1 MALSKN
7 WVWFVT
13 GSSSGFGRLFVEKA
27 LSEGWRVVATARNP
41 SALDDLAERYGEKL
55 LPLALDL
62 TDQATIESAVK
73 MAEEKFGS
81 VDILINNA
89 GYGYL
94 AAVEEGEEPDIRAL
108 FDVNVFGLAATI
120 RAALPGMRERK
131 RGWIVNVTSI
141 GGLVGNPGSG
151 YYAASKFAVEGLS
164 EALAKEVEPH
174 GIGVMVVEPG
184 PSRTPWARAVQQ
196 SQEHPAYAETSGARR
211 RLIIELDGKQPGD
224 PARAVDLVLAALESE
239 KPPQRLVLGQMA
251 IAATKAKLAQML
263 DDMTTWEERSIA
275 TDFATAKT

>member
-1 MALSKN
+1 MALSKD

-27 LSEGWRVVATARNP
+27 LDEGWRVAATARSP
-41 SALDDLAERYGEKL
+41 SALNDLAARYGDKL

-62 TDQATIESAVK
+62 TDPATIEA
-73 MAEEKFGS
+73 AINAAHEKFGS
-81 VDILINNA
+81 VDVLVNNA

-94 AAVEEGEEPDIRAL
+94 AAIEEGEEPEIRTL

-120 RAALPGMRERK
+120 RAALPGMRTRK

-174 GIGVMVVEPG
+174 GIGVLVVEPG

-196 SQEHPAYAETSGARR
+196 SQEHPAYADTSGARR

-224 PARAVDLVLAALESE
+224 PARGVDLVVAALQSE
-239 KPPQRLVLGQMA
+239 NPPQRLVLGRMA
-251 IAATKAKLAQML
+251 VAATKAKLAQVL
-263 DDMTTWEERSIA
+263 DDVTAWEERSAA
-275 TDFATAKT
+275 TDFAIAQP

>member
-1 MALSKN
+1 MALPKD

-27 LSEGWRVVATARNP
+27 LNEGWRVVATARNP
-41 SALDDLAERYGEKL
+41 SALDDLGARFGEKL
-55 LPLALDL
+55 LSLALDL
-62 TDQATIESAVK
+62 TDQATIENAIK
-73 MAEEKFGS
+73 IAEEKFGS
-81 VDILINNA
+81 IDILINNA

-94 AAVEEGEEPDIRAL
+94 AAVEEGKEPDIRAL

-174 GIGVMVVEPG
+174 GIGVMAVEPG

-224 PARAVDLVLAALESE
+224 PARAVDLVLTALESE

-263 DDMTTWEERSIA
+263 DDLTAWEERSIA